1 MGRWMNMLIFS
12 NTEYSKRLQKA
23 KESMERQHIDVLL
36 ITDPANMNYLTGY
49 DAWSFYVH
57 QVLIVMTDQ
66 TEPIWIGRGMDAN
79 AAKITTWLQHDN
91 IIAYTDDY
99 VQSTLKHPMD
109 FVAEIIK
116 EKGKANKT
124 IAAEYDAYY
133 FTAKNYI
140 QLVKNLPNAQFVDGT
155 SLVNWI
161 RIVKSE
167 KEIELIKKA
176 ATIASATMK
185 KGIDRIEAGVRE
197 NDVVA
202 DIMHQQISGI
212 PDAAGDYTSIVPL
225 LPSGDKTSACHLTWT
240 VDTYKECDP
249 VNLELA
255 GCHKRYHS
263 PLARTL
269 VLGKPK
275 PKMAELADV
284 VLEGMENT
292 LDVIKPGITCEE
304 VEQAWRTSI
313 QKRGYTKES
322 RIGYSTGLNYPPDW
336 GEHTASLR
344 PHDKTVLK
352 PNMVFHMIPA
362 IWFDTYGMEISETF
376 RVTETGVEVL
386 ADVDRKLFIK

>member
-12 NTEYSKRLQKA
+12 NTEYNKRLQNA
-23 KESMERQHIDVLL
+23 KKSMERQHIDVLL

-99 VQSTLKHPMD
+99 VQSTLKQPMY
-109 FVAEIIK
+109 FVAEII
-116 EKGKANKT
+116 
-124 IAAEYDAYY
+124 
-133 FTAKNYI
+133 TAKDYY
-140 QLVKNLPNAQFVDGT
+140 QLVKNLPSAQFVDGT

-212 PDAAGDYTSIVPL
+212 PDAA
-225 LPSGDKTSACHLTWT
+225 
-240 VDTYKECDP
+240 
-249 VNLELA
+249 
-255 GCHKRYHS
+255 
-263 PLARTL
+263 
-269 VLGKPK
+269 
-275 PKMAELADV
+275 
-284 VLEGMENT
+284 
-292 LDVIKPGITCEE
+292 
-304 VEQAWRTSI
+304 
-313 QKRGYTKES
+313 
-322 RIGYSTGLNYPPDW
+322 
-336 GEHTASLR
+336 
-344 PHDKTVLK
+344 
-352 PNMVFHMIPA
+352 
-362 IWFDTYGMEISETF
+362 
-376 RVTETGVEVL
+376 
-386 ADVDRKLFIK
+386 

>member
-1 MGRWMNMLIFS
+1 MNMFTFS
-12 NTEYSKRLQKA
+12 NTEYSKRLQET

-57 QVLIVMTDQ
+57 QVLIIMIDQ
-66 TEPIWIGRGMDAN
+66 EEPIWIGRGMDAN

-91 IIAYTDDY
+91 IIPYTDDY
-99 VQSTLKHPMD
+99 VQSTVKHPMD
-109 FVAEIIK
+109 FVADIIK
-116 EKGKANKT
+116 DKRKENKT

-167 KEIELIKKA
+167 GEIDLMKKA
-176 ATIASATMK
+176 ATIASAAMK

-202 DIMHQQISGI
+202 EIMHQQISGTS
-212 PDAAGDYTSIVPL
+212 DAAGDYTSIVPL

-240 VDTYKECDP
+240 DDTYKEGDP
-249 VNLELA
+249 VILELA

-284 VLEGMENT
+284 VLEGIENT
-292 LDVIKPGITCEE
+292 LDVIKPGITCED
-304 VEQAWRTSI
+304 VERAWRTSI

-344 PHDKTVLK
+344 PYDKTVLK

-362 IWFDTYGMEISETF
+362 IWFDTFGMEISETF

>member
-1 MGRWMNMLIFS
+1 MNMLTFS
-12 NTEYSKRLQKA
+12 ISEYRKRLRET
-23 KESMERQHIDVLL
+23 KESMENKNIDVLI

-57 QVLIVMTDQ
+57 QVLIVMVDEQ
-66 TEPIWIGRGMDAN
+66 EPIWIGRGMDAS
-79 AAKITTWLQHDN
+79 AAKITTWLQDDN
-91 IIAYTDDY
+91 IVAYTDDY
-99 VQSTLKHPMD
+99 VQSTVKHPMD
-109 FVAEIIK
+109 FVADIIK
-116 EKGKANKT
+116 DKGKGNKV

-155 SLVNWI
+155 SLVNWV

-167 KEIELIKKA
+167 QEISFIKKA
-176 ATIASATMK
+176 ATIASLTMQ

-202 DIMHQQISGI
+202 DIFHQQITGT
-212 PDAAGDYTSIVPL
+212 DEFGGDYTSIVPL
-225 LPSGDKTSACHLTWT
+225 LPSGEKTSACHLTWT
-240 VDTYKECDP
+240 DDKYKEGDP
-249 VNLELA
+249 VILELA
-255 GCHKRYHS
+255 GCYKRYHS

-269 VLGKPK
+269 VIGKPTAE
-275 PKMAELADV
+275 MEELADV
-284 VLEGMENT
+284 VLEGIEKT
-292 LDVIKPGITCEE
+292 LDIIKPGITCEE
-304 VEQAWRTSI
+304 LEQTWRKSI

-344 PHDKTVLK
+344 PNDKTVLE

-362 IWFDTYGMEISETF
+362 IWLDTFGMEISETF

-386 ADVDRKLFIK
+386 SNVDRKLFIK

>member
-1 MGRWMNMLIFS
+1 MLTFS
-12 NTEYSKRLQKA
+12 NTEYSKRLQST
-23 KESMERQHIDVLL
+23 KESMERQQIDVLL

-57 QVLIVMTDQ
+57 QVLIVMLDEA
-66 TEPIWIGRGMDAN
+66 EPIWIGRAMDAS

-91 IIAYTDDY
+91 IIPYTDDY
-99 VQSTLKHPMD
+99 VQSTVKHPMD
-109 FVAEIIK
+109 FVADIIK
-116 EKGKANKT
+116 EKGRTNKT

-176 ATIASATMK
+176 STIASITMK

-202 DIMHQQISGI
+202 DIMHQQITGTA
-212 PDAAGDYTSIVPL
+212 DAGGDYTSIVPL

-240 VDTYKECDP
+240 DDTYKEGDP
-249 VNLELA
+249 VILELA

-269 VLGKPK
+269 VIGRPTSE
-275 PKMAELADV
+275 MEELADV
-284 VLEGMENT
+284 VLEGIENT
-292 LDVIKPGITCEE
+292 LDIIKPGVTCEE

-344 PHDKTVLK
+344 PNDKTVLK

-362 IWFDTYGMEISETF
+362 IWLDTLGMEISETF

>member
-1 MGRWMNMLIFS
+1 MLIFS

-240 VDTYKECDP
+240 DDTYKEGDP
-249 VNLELA
+249 VILELA

-269 VLGKPK
+269 VLGKPT

>member
-1 MGRWMNMLIFS
+1 MNMLTFS
-12 NTEYSKRLQKA
+12 NTEYSKRLQRV

-57 QVLIVMTDQ
+57 QVLIVMTDYA
-66 TEPIWIGRGMDAN
+66 EPIWIGRGMDAN

-91 IIAYTDDY
+91 IIPYTDDY
-99 VQSTLKHPMD
+99 VQSTVKHPMD
-109 FVAEIIK
+109 FVADIIK

-124 IAAEYDAYY
+124 IAAEYDTYY

-140 QLVKNLPNAQFVDGT
+140 QLVKNLPNAHFVDGT

-167 KEIELIKKA
+167 KEIDLIKKA
-176 ATIASATMK
+176 ATIASAAMK
-185 KGIDRIEAGVRE
+185 KGIDCIEAGVRE

-202 DIMHQQISGI
+202 EIMHQQISGTS
-212 PDAAGDYTSIVPL
+212 DVAGDYTSIVPL
-225 LPSGDKTSACHLTWT
+225 LPSGEKTSACHLTWT
-240 VDTYKECDP
+240 DDTYKEGDP
-249 VNLELA
+249 VILELA

-269 VLGKPK
+269 VLGKPT
-275 PKMAELADV
+275 PEMAELADV

-292 LDVIKPGITCEE
+292 LDVIKPGITCED
-304 VEQAWRTSI
+304 VERAWSASI